1 MFNRRFVPKSIT
13 SVIAASALVL
23 AAVPAFAHS
32 HPVSM
37 TPAKDAVTG
46 APTEVSI
53 LFSEDLEPKFSTLA
67 LEDSAGAIV
76 SKEKAVLDPANAK
89 HLSLALPKLAPGVY
103 TVDWVSS
110 SVDGHTLKG
119 KYSFTVK

>member
-1 MFNRRFVPKSIT
+1 MYNRSFVRT
-13 SVIAASALVL
+13 SVAAFALAL

-32 HPVSM
+32 HPVTM

-53 LFSEDLEPKFSTLA
+53 IFSEDLEPKFSTLA
-67 LEDSAGAIV
+67 LEDSAGKVV
-76 SKEKAVLDPANAK
+76 STKKAVLDPANAK
-89 HLSLALPKLAPGVY
+89 HLSLALPKLSPGVY

-110 SVDGHTLKG
+110 STDGHTLKG

>member
-1 MFNRRFVPKSIT
+1 MFNRRFVPRSIAG
-13 SVIAASALVL
+13 SIAAFALVL

-46 APTEVSI
+46 APTEISI
-53 LFSEDLEPKFSTLA
+53 VFSEDLEPKFSTLA
-67 LEDSAGAIV
+67 VEDSTGVIV
-76 SKEKAVLDPANAK
+76 SKQKAVLDPANAK
-89 HLSLALPKLAPGVY
+89 HLTLALPKLAAGVY

-110 SVDGHTLKG
+110 SADGHTLKG